1 MQDLIMAKK
10 KEKTFEPIP
19 EDLLELQDE
28 YISLDSEISRLEE
41 RKKQLQDRMLEL
53 MQTHDLKKA
62 ENNRMRI
69 SYIAPSMR
77 KNFDKARFQ
86 EEHGDMYAQ
95 YLVNVETKASIRVSI
110 KNQE

>member
-1 MQDLIMAKK
+1 MAKK
-10 KEKTFEPIP
+10 KEKTFEPMP
-19 EDLLELQDE
+19 DDLLALQDE
-28 YISLDSEISRLEE
+28 YISLDADIARLED
-41 RKKQLQDRMLEL
+41 RKRQMQDKMLEL

-62 ENNRMRI
+62 ENERIRI
-69 SYIAPSMR
+69 SYIAPSKR

-95 YLVNVETKASIRVSI
+95 YLVDVETKASIRVSI